1 MPEERGLFVMIQTKG
16 RDKIQITINSA
27 QKGASLKEQKNEL
40 SSEQHYPLLKA
51 EKSLDTMIGM
61 KNIKEF
67 IREMYALVY
76 VNQCRENASLQPTQQ
91 NLHMLFIG
99 NPGTGKTTV
108 ARIMADML
116 KDMKVIEKG
125 HFIEAE
131 RADLVGEYIGQTA
144 QKTRNLI
151 KKAEGGILFIDEAY
165 SLARGGEKDFGREAV
180 DTLVKAME
188 DHQHKFILI
197 LAGYPEEMKRFLS
210 LNPGL
215 PSRFPNK
222 LHFHDFTGM
231 QMLELFR
238 RMTKEKDYQC
248 TEELIGKMRTHFH
261 SISYSEKKSHNG
273 RYVRNLI
280 ERVIRRHALR
290 ILENEEKMDK
300 QTLMTLEAADFI
312 IEEC

>member
-1 MPEERGLFVMIQTKG
+1 MIQTKG

-27 QKGASLKEQKNEL
+27 QKGASHKTQKNTL

-61 KNIKEF
+61 KNVKEF
-67 IREMYALVY
+67 VREMYALVY
-76 VNQCRENASLQPTQQ
+76 VNQCRENVELQPTQQ

-116 KDMKVIEKG
+116 KEMKVIEKG

-144 QKTRNLI
+144 QKTRDLI

-197 LAGYPEEMKRFLS
+197 LAGYPDEMKRFLK

-215 PSRFPNK
+215 PSRFPNT
-222 LHFHDFTGM
+222 LQFHDFTGA
-231 QMLELFR
+231 QMLELFK
-238 RMTKEKDYQC
+238 RMTKEKEYQC
-248 TEELIGKMRTHFH
+248 TQELIEKMKAHFNKVT
-261 SISYSEKKSHNG
+261 YFNEKSHNG

-280 ERVIRRHALR
+280 ERMIRRHAVR
-290 ILENEEKMDK
+290 VLEQQKLDK
-300 QTLMTLEAADFI
+300 QTLMTLEIGDFI
-312 IEEC
+312 IEEG